1 MPEPAATIWVP
12 PAACAIGAA
21 RMHRFA
27 GPQQLRL
34 RRPIGRAMERE
45 NAVYSAHRRGTTF
58 VDDYRVN
65 GI

>member
-1 MPEPAATIWVP
+1 MPEPTAAIRIPPDACTIGP
-12 PAACAIGAA
+12 A

-45 NAVYSAHRRGTTF
+45 NAVYSAHRRATTF
-58 VDDYRVN
+58 VSANRIN
-65 GI
+65 GV